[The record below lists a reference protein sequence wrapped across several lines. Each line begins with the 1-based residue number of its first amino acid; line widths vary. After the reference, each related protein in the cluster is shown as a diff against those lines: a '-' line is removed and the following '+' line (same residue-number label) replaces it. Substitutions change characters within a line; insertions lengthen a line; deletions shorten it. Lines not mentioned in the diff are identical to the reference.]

1 MTTPEADIVT
11 LLRQGLSNSAI
22 VRELR
27 CDKNRVRRLR
37 THHGIPAVLL
47 QPLTLEEKWKTKT
60 RQVEDGHV
68 EWTGSR
74 GSAGTPVLAYR
85 AKLHTA
91 ASIAFRIRTGR
102 DPVGYVL
109 PECGREHCV
118 AQEHVE
124 DEPGRQK
131 AREQL
136 RYLTGGTA
144 RPGRC
149 VHGHDQA
156 VHGKYESDGRAYCGL
171 CKAEQRAAHRAQ
183 EAAGGAAPRE

>member
-1 MTTPEADIVT
+1 MIPEADIVA

-22 VRELR
+22 RRELR
-27 CDKNRVRRLR
+27 CDKDRVARLR
-37 THHGIPAVLL
+37 AHHNIPPVQL
-47 QPLTLEEKWKTKT
+47 QPLTLEQKWATKT
-60 RQVEDGHV
+60 VPLAGGHV
-68 EWTGSR
+68 DWTGSR

-91 ASIAFRIRTGR
+91 ASVAFRIRTGR
-102 DPVGYVL
+102 DPVGYVR

-118 AQEHVE
+118 APDHVE
-124 DEPGRQK
+124 DEPGRQ
-131 AREQL
+131 AVREQL

-156 VHGKYESDGRAYCGL
+156 VHGKYESDGTAYCGL
-171 CKAEQRAAHRAQ
+171 CKAEQRAACRA
-183 EAAGGAAPRE
+183 RETEVEHCP